1 MGRLGKNR
9 DKGNSNF
16 CKTVLVNTAMTATNC
31 IVCNCWKKMDFCFT
45 MGWNRFRSSIF
56 ILYGRR
62 KIWESEGAQSYVM
75 GIRLSDLSKSSGS
88 RQHYQLRQA
97 CYSFML
103 LAPLLNTRNPAS
115 RASQRACLVAMYIAV
130 AIRLSS
136 YVHRVTSEAVSF
148 LPEVVAQIWLDPL
161 WGLWCCWETF
171 IWYFF
176 Q

>member
-16 CKTVLVNTAMTATNC
+16 CKTVLFNTAMTATNC

-115 RASQRACLVAMYIAV
+115 RASKRARLVTV
-130 AIRLSS
+130 AIRPRVLLTQWPRRSLYLSYLRS
-136 YVHRVTSEAVSF
+136 
-148 LPEVVAQIWLDPL
+148 
-161 WGLWCCWETF
+161 
-171 IWYFF
+171 
-176 Q
+176 